1 MKSFRWFFSYLVVA
15 SLGLGLA
22 FVVSLKFMAPA
33 RSQDAP
39 SSGELP
45 AEFLKEVESTQ
56 VPTPPNTPPPTGA
69 ATPSANPGAVPS
81 KVPPPPVDENAFG
94 DGATTPDN
102 GNMAAPTPAPP
113 VPAQGQ
119 APGATDVAA
128 PTFQEMPYDPA
139 TRRDPFKAFR
149 LARPVDPRTTQQLEP
164 LQKFEVEKLQ
174 VIGILWDVR
183 TPRAMIKDPDGAVHT
198 VIKNSKVGRNDGF
211 VAVIR
216 EGEVVVVETMY
227 DDGKVTKET
236 RVMELTK

>member
-1 MKSFRWFFSYLVVA
+1 
-15 SLGLGLA
+15 
-22 FVVSLKFMAPA
+22 MAPA

-56 VPTPPNTPPPTGA
+56 VPP
-69 ATPSANPGAVPS
+69 PSANPSPTNPGAVPS
-81 KVPPPPVDENAFG
+81 KVPPPPMDENAFG
-94 DGATTPDN
+94 DGATTPGN
-102 GNMAAPTPAPP
+102 GNVSAPATEPA
-113 VPAQGQ
+113 PAQGQ
-119 APGATDVAA
+119 TPVATEVAA
-128 PTFQEMPYDPA
+128 PTFQDMPYDPA

-149 LARPVDPRTTQQLEP
+149 LARPVDPRTTLQLEP

-216 EGEVVVVETMY
+216 EGEVVIVETMY
-227 DDGKVTKET
+227 DDGKITKET

>member
-1 MKSFRWFFSYLVVA
+1 
-15 SLGLGLA
+15 
-22 FVVSLKFMAPA
+22 MAPA

-56 VPTPPNTPPPTGA
+56 VPPP
-69 ATPSANPGAVPS
+69 ANPAPTSGAVPS

-94 DGATTPDN
+94 DGVTA
-102 GNMAAPTPAPP
+102 PAPAQSPDP
-113 VPAQGQ
+113 VPG
-119 APGATDVAA
+119 TTEVAA

-149 LARPVDPRTTQQLEP
+149 LARPVDPKTTQQLEP

-183 TPRAMIKDPDGAVHT
+183 TPRAMIKDPDGSVHT

-227 DDGKVTKET
+227 DDGKITKET